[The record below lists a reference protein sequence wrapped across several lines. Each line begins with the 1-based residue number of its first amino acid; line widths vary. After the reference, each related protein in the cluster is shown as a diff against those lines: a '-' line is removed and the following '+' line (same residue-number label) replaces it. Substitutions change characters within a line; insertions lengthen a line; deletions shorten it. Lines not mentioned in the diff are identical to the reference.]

1 MSMRGSH
8 IGRGNK
14 RPTCHR
20 HVILKEWVKDS
31 HKSCGGRWRCRECYS
46 EYMRRYRKENGES
59 LALKDR
65 DRRAKYRRDHKD
77 VIAAY
82 ARIYMPKYR
91 EENSALLREKRQS
104 PEGQVRLRSNRARRD
119 SRKNSLCCEECE
131 GYGYGDFATGKCYI
145 CLSRDADTTDHV
157 MPLSLGGMH
166 CVLNFKGACMKC
178 NKSKGNRFF
187 PGHEGWESFLNS
199 RRGE

>member
-1 MSMRGSH
+1 MRVSYHGRGS
-8 IGRGNK
+8 R
-14 RPTCHR
+14 RPTCEIHSAE
-20 HVILKEWVKDS
+20 KAWVKDS
-31 HKSCGGRWRCRECYS
+31 HKRKGGRWRCQECS
-46 EYMRRYRKENGES
+46 AEYLRRYRKENS
-59 LALKDR
+59 SRLAHEDR
-65 DRRAKYRRDHKD
+65 DRRAAYRINHK
-77 VIAAY
+77 VEISEY
-82 ARIYMPKYR
+82 AKGYMPKYR
-91 EENSALLREKRQS
+91 EENKDRLKEKRQS
-104 PEGQVRLRSNRARRD
+104 PEGIVRRRTNRARRD
-119 SRKNSLCCEECE
+119 SRKNDSCCTQCE
-131 GYGYGDFATGKCYI
+131 GQGYGDFATGKCYI